1 MESSVQDLTAL
12 ALEVGSLKASGWMES
27 NSSVLSQ
34 IIRAIEVFLT
44 CTQGILSRYT
54 VGFIKNETLV
64 FINFSAQGASILKIS
79 VLIIKRRS

>member
-44 CTQGILSRYT
+44 CTQGILSRYRAVKFT
-54 VGFIKNETLV
+54 KVC
-64 FINFSAQGASILKIS
+64 
-79 VLIIKRRS
+79 

>member
-44 CTQGILSRYT
+44 CTQETFSRYR
-54 VGFIKNETLV
+54 
-64 FINFSAQGASILKIS
+64 AIS
-79 VLIIKRRS
+79 EHCEIHEGSLTALIFR